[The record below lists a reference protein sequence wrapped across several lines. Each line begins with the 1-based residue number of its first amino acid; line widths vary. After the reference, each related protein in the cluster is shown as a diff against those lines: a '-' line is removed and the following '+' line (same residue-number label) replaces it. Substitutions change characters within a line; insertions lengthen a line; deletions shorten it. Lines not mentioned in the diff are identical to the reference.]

1 MTAMPDVTSFGSGG
15 ERPGGPPR
23 AGRLARPNEV
33 PGGPTDR
40 GTCCGMAS
48 TQACRCHADA
58 DTLARAVHSFV
69 SVRVRD
75 RTDVDDITQEAL
87 LRLYRNVHTLR
98 DAGALE
104 GWAFQIAR
112 SAIADHYRRP
122 AQRAVPID
130 PADAQVLLWEADDHS
145 DTDRTDELA
154 GCVRSLLERVPEG
167 YRRALE
173 LTDVTGLT
181 QVHAAVELG
190 LTTSGM
196 KSRVQRGRRILR
208 EEVERCCRVA
218 LDSRGAL
225 ADLEPTGPGHD
236 AC

>member
-1 MTAMPDVTSFGSGG
+1 
-15 ERPGGPPR
+15 
-23 AGRLARPNEV
+23 
-33 PGGPTDR
+33 
-40 GTCCGMAS
+40 MAS
-48 TQACRCHADA
+48 TQVCRCHADA

-98 DAGALE
+98 EAGALE

-154 GCVRSLLERVPEG
+154 GCVRSLLERVPES

-225 ADLEPTGPGHD
+225 ADLEPTGPGQD

>member
-1 MTAMPDVTSFGSGG
+1 MGGWAARLVRDLDGSMSQG
-15 ERPGGPPR
+15 
-23 AGRLARPNEV
+23 A
-33 PGGPTDR
+33 
-40 GTCCGMAS
+40 CCGLAG
-48 TQACRCHADA
+48 TQECRCHTDA
-58 DTLARAVHSFV
+58 DNLAGSMHSFV
-69 SVRVRD
+69 TARVRD
-75 RTDVDDITQEAL
+75 RSDADDITQEAL

-122 AQRAVPID
+122 AQRATPID
-130 PADAQVLLWEADDHS
+130 PADVEELLGGVDDLP
-145 DTDRTDELA
+145 DRDPAVELA
-154 GCVRSLLERVPEG
+154 GCVSSLLERVPER

-173 LTDVTGLT
+173 LTDVSGLT
-181 QVHAAVELG
+181 QSRAAEELG

-196 KSRVQRGRRILR
+196 KSRVQRGRRMLR

-225 ADLEPTGPGHD
+225 ADLTPTGPGQD

>member
-1 MTAMPDVTSFGSGG
+1 MMPDDDS
-15 ERPGGPPR
+15 
-23 AGRLARPNEV
+23 N
-33 PGGPTDR
+33 DR
-40 GTCCGMAS
+40 SGTCCSMAS
-48 TQACRCHADA
+48 TQTCRCHTDA
-58 DTLARAVHSFV
+58 DTLARAVRSFV
-69 SVRVRD
+69 AVRVRNL
-75 RTDVDDITQEAL
+75 TDVDDITQEAL

-98 DAGALE
+98 DVGALE

-122 AQRAVPID
+122 AQRAVPLD
-130 PADAQVLLWEADDHS
+130 PADAEVLLGAADDHS

-154 GCVRSLLERVPEG
+154 GCVASLLERVPEN

-173 LTDVTGLT
+173 LTDVSGLP
-181 QVHAAVELG
+181 QAHAAVELG

-208 EEVERCCRVA
+208 REVERCCRVA
-218 LDSRGAL
+218 LDNRGAL
-225 ADLEPTGPGHD
+225 AELEPNGPGQD

>member
-1 MTAMPDVTSFGSGG
+1 MSQGA
-15 ERPGGPPR
+15 
-23 AGRLARPNEV
+23 
-33 PGGPTDR
+33 
-40 GTCCGMAS
+40 CCGLAG
-48 TQACRCHADA
+48 THECRCRTDA
-58 DTLARAVHSFV
+58 DNLARAVHSFV
-69 SVRVRD
+69 KARVRD
-75 RTDVDDITQEAL
+75 RSDADDITQEAL

-122 AQRAVPID
+122 SQRATPID
-130 PADAQVLLWEADDHS
+130 PAEAAELLGGVDDLP
-145 DTDRTDELA
+145 DQDPAVEFA
-154 GCVRSLLERVPEG
+154 GCVSSLLARVPDG

-173 LTDVTGLT
+173 LTDVSGLT
-181 QVHAAVELG
+181 QSRAAEELG

-196 KSRVQRGRRILR
+196 KSRLQRGRRLLR

-225 ADLEPTGPGHD
+225 ADLTPTGPDQD